1 MKIIIVRNGFF
12 HQKWSFKIIAKN
24 GKILCHSEKYHN
36 FKDVGDAIDIIQK
49 GIQGCEIVNEYKN

>member
-1 MKIIIVRNGFF
+1 MKIVITRNGFF
-12 HQKWSFKIIAKN
+12 HQKWSFKIVAKN

-49 GIQGCEIVNEYKN
+49 GIQGCTIINEYLD